1 MQRRNARL
9 RREYLYKKSLEG
21 KEKEEFVQKEKV
33 RVALATG
40 APLPTELRRDAEGI
54 KSAIDLEDDRTAKL
68 RVRLSVHTPG
78 VLFVCLASVR
88 ER

>member
-1 MQRRNARL
+1 M
-9 RREYLYKKSLEG
+9 YKKSLEG
-21 KEKEEFVQKEKV
+21 KEKEELVQKEKV